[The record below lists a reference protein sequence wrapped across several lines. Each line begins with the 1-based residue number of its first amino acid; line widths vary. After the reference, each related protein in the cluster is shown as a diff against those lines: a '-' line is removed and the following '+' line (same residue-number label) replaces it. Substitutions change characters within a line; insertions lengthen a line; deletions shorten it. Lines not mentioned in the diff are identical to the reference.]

1 MLSRF
6 TKTKPNFN
14 NIPFNK
20 LFYINKDKTN
30 RDLIESYI
38 TNVIENLKHK
48 FDISNNAICFECVIN
63 KNDIIK
69 SYRNNTILTYITYI
83 SESTNPLYITEINS
97 NNYKYKNFDEITNVY
112 VSIPNKNVNITLYDS
127 DYIISPNNNNL
138 FTIHVYNETP
148 INAEL
153 YVASSHS
160 DDIENKVYE
169 FIEFKPEV
177 LITDDIF
184 NYDFFCNTLY
194 RGLYDNECISKYN
207 TKCLLQIT
215 RKRLSDQLNKLKKDI
230 DEFNTNSYSTFNRFL
245 NRRNYKNI
253 LDKTTCEW
261 LTSEILSDKIKHLKK
276 NNKLNIFNI
285 TNINTFLLSLMSKHL
300 IKTVTDAYNINDKY
314 ILTIVNTSIDFNPL
328 EFTTDVDIDT
338 KKSDLINVDIMIC
351 KNNTGISHTF
361 IDGTSCS
368 LELGDLIVY
377 NNNSIVSINSKN
389 GYDLMIKIQLKFTRK
404 DIFELE
410 RNNKN
415 IVY

>member
-138 FTIHVYNETP
+138 FTI
-148 INAEL
+148 
-153 YVASSHS
+153 
-160 DDIENKVYE
+160 
-169 FIEFKPEV
+169 
-177 LITDDIF
+177 
-184 NYDFFCNTLY
+184 
-194 RGLYDNECISKYN
+194 
-207 TKCLLQIT
+207 
-215 RKRLSDQLNKLKKDI
+215 
-230 DEFNTNSYSTFNRFL
+230 
-245 NRRNYKNI
+245 RRV
-253 LDKTTCEW
+253 E
-261 LTSEILSDKIKHLKK
+261 
-276 NNKLNIFNI
+276 
-285 TNINTFLLSLMSKHL
+285 
-300 IKTVTDAYNINDKY
+300 
-314 ILTIVNTSIDFNPL
+314 
-328 EFTTDVDIDT
+328 
-338 KKSDLINVDIMIC
+338 
-351 KNNTGISHTF
+351 
-361 IDGTSCS
+361 
-368 LELGDLIVY
+368 
-377 NNNSIVSINSKN
+377 
-389 GYDLMIKIQLKFTRK
+389 
-404 DIFELE
+404 
-410 RNNKN
+410 
-415 IVY
+415 